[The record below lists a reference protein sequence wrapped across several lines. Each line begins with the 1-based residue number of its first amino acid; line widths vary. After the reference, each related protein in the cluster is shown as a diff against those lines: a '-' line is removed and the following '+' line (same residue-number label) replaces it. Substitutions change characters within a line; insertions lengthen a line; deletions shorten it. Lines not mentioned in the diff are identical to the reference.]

1 MANEKS
7 RAELKKLLLLLN
19 ESKLKQFFQK
29 AAPKCQTINDSMLLT
44 DTLKEVCEEKG
55 FEADNIMTYD

>member
-7 RAELKKLLLLLN
+7 RAELKKLLLLLK
-19 ESKLKQFFQK
+19 ESQLKAFYQK
-29 AAPKCQTINDSMLLT
+29 AAPKCHTINDNMLLT
-44 DTLKEVCEEKG
+44 DVLKEVCEEKG